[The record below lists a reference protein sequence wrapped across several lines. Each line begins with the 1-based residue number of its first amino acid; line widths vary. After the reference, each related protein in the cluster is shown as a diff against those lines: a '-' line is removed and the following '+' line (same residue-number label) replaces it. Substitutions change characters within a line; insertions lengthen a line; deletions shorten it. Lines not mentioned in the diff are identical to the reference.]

1 MACVALVAPNA
12 LIAQNVPGGLT
23 QQLAAEA
30 GLEMCDGDA
39 PDAPCVSEDGFLVV
53 QRPTDGL
60 AACDAETP
68 VPCVTTEGLVKV
80 DVESEIGQQVL
91 ANRQSQPNAE
101 SEAAAG
107 DQPAEEAAP
116 VDVVTEEPA
125 VTEGEAA
132 LQADTTA
139 EADTAAQPQEGTAD
153 GTISTDTTADS
164 AVPPTE
170 EQANEGSTIEEDT
183 GANVVEAPEATEEAP
198 ADEGAVAE
206 TEAEQPVEA
215 ETTAEAE
222 PAPDVET
229 ETTAESEPAPD
240 VETETTAE
248 AEPTSEV
255 EAEQPVAGGEM
266 TATDTEPSV
275 EAEGDVATSTEDPV
289 ESIDATEPEAP
300 VEEIVE
306 VEEAPSAAAAAA
318 DGTAEAPADVTVETE
333 EVTEDTSRSSSEEFQ
348 TTATGDAS
356 AQAEVGGDDGLSNF
370 EKALLIGLGAVA
382 VGSILNNGDEVVSN
396 SGDRIVLREPSG
408 DLRVLKNDDALLR
421 QPGSEVQTETFSDG
435 STRSTVTRDDGT
447 QIVTIRAADGRVVR
461 RARILPDGR
470 QIVLFDDTTEFE
482 PVRVTELPTIEKRAT
497 GIDANNADQLREA
510 LAAAEVNNL
519 DRRFSLR
526 QIRQIEQV
534 RALAPEIDVNAVTFA
549 SGSAAILPNQAE
561 ELSELGNAMK
571 DLIEES
577 PGEVFLIEGH
587 TDAVGDATYNLALSD
602 RRAETLAL
610 ALTEYFDV
618 PPENMVTQGYG
629 ESQLRVQTE
638 SAERANRRATVRQIT
653 PLLGMAM
660 N

>member
-1 MACVALVAPNA
+1 MVSLKNTTALMACVALVAPNA
-12 LIAQNVPGGLT
+12 LIAQNAPGGLT

-30 GLEMCDGDA
+30 GLEMCDGDT

-60 AACDAETP
+60 AACDGETP

-80 DVESEIGQQVL
+80 DVDSEIGQQVL

-101 SEAAAG
+101 AEAAEGNQEAAEG
-107 DQPAEEAAP
+107 DQPAEEGAP
-116 VDVVTEEPA
+116 VDVVTDEPA

-132 LQADTTA
+132 LEADTTV
-139 EADTAAQPQEGTAD
+139 EADTSVEPEEGVVD
-153 GTISTDTTADS
+153 STISTDTTADS
-164 AVPPTE
+164 ATPPTE
-170 EQANEGSTIEEDT
+170 EEAAEGSTIEEDT
-183 GANVVEAPEATEEAP
+183 GANVVEAPEAMEEAP

-206 TEAEQPVEA
+206 TEAEQPAEA

-222 PAPDVET
+222 PAP
-229 ETTAESEPAPD
+229 
-240 VETETTAE
+240 
-248 AEPTSEV
+248 EV
-255 EAEQPVAGGEM
+255 EAEQPSADAEM
-266 TATDTEPSV
+266 TATETEPTV
-275 EAEGDVATSTEDPV
+275 EAEGDVTANDETPV
-289 ESIDATEPEAP
+289 ESIDANEPDAP

-306 VEEAPSAAAAAA
+306 IEEAPAAAAAA
-318 DGTAEAPADVTVETE
+318 DATAEAPADVTVETE

-348 TTATGDAS
+348 TAATGDAT

-396 SGDRIVLREPSG
+396 SGDRVVLRDSSG

-447 QIVTIRAADGRVVR
+447 QIVTIRASDGRVVR

-470 QIVLFDDTTEFE
+470 QIVLIDDTTEFE

-497 GIDANNADQLREA
+497 GIDANNADQLRAA
-510 LAAAEVNNL
+510 LAAAEANNL

-629 ESQLRVQTE
+629 ESQLRIQTE
-638 SAERANRRATVRQIT
+638 AAERANRRATVRQIT
-653 PLLGMAM
+653 PLLGMASM